1 ALAVWGF
8 GWESEGEIPARRWQ
22 ADPEGTPP
30 APPGADVY
38 RELGPTL
45 LGSIWT
51 ERTWP
56 LSKFTE
62 QENLYRPS
70 EMSRS
75 RMTSIVP
82 TTQSLRPGLSSM
94 RVFRNSTRR
103 PRKRLRACR
112 RFD

>member
-8 GWESEGEIPARRWQ
+8 GWESEGEIPARPWQ
-22 ADPEGTPP
+22 AAPEGTPP

-70 EMSRS
+70 EMSFYTGQSVGRVAANLQIASFFFRS
-75 RMTSIVP
+75 TMNT
-82 TTQSLRPGLSSM
+82 PGG
-94 RVFRNSTRR
+94 
-103 PRKRLRACR
+103 
-112 RFD
+112 